1 MPPSKSR
8 ESQRG
13 RNKKMVQCQRKFEIS
28 SDQLTSNYHFLEK
41 ENLNEGFNHFQ
52 FKRPLVVSF
61 SHEKQKRPKAGLISR
76 EDKRECTLRVKKMQ
90 TCRIR

>member
-1 MPPSKSR
+1 
-8 ESQRG
+8 
-13 RNKKMVQCQRKFEIS
+13 MVLGQRKFDIS

-76 EDKRECTLRVKKMQ
+76 EDKREYTLRVKKMQ